1 MKSEKTGKVTIQLEN
16 NIHNQERDKTQKKT
30 EKIQETRVLRACLK
44 QNILD
49 ILINQIK
56 LFTRYNFTFF
66 LKMGRD
72 LTTVKWVGKSLH
84 NFFFLKFSF
93 FSCVIDHWNSLPNNT
108 VSAGTFSSFKARLKS
123 IQLPDK
129 FTISSL
135 N

>member
-1 MKSEKTGKVTIQLEN
+1 MKSEKIGKVAIQLDN

-56 LFTRYNFTFF
+56 LFTRYNFTLF

-72 LTTVKWVGKSLH
+72 LTTVK
-84 NFFFLKFSF
+84 
-93 FSCVIDHWNSLPNNT
+93 
-108 VSAGTFSSFKARLKS
+108 
-123 IQLPDK
+123 
-129 FTISSL
+129 
-135 N
+135 